1 MIVKINIDKLHFS
14 HRNVSSIGQENTL
27 IANLLTKIQFTLA
40 DQGILKWKIG
50 IIFFISE
57 IEDILVAI
65 YNVKYWFDLNK
76 MPIKQD

>member
-40 DQGILKWKIG
+40 DQDILK
-50 IIFFISE
+50 
-57 IEDILVAI
+57 
-65 YNVKYWFDLNK
+65 
-76 MPIKQD
+76 